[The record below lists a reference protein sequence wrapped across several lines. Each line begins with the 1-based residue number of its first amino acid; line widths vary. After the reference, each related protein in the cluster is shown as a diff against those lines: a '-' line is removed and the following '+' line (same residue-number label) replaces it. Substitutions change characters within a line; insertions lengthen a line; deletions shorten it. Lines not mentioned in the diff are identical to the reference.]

1 MNESTLSK
9 HIKKLEKEL
18 QVSLFDRNTRKVSL
32 TPFGKCLIPYAR
44 SIVETEKNFL
54 EDLEKK
60 IQAQSSQLVLG
71 VIPSMVQYRIT
82 DILVDFRKKH
92 PNQTAIQVLEGD
104 TTYLT
109 EALIHGACSM
119 AFLRDSDL
127 HHRRD
132 VQHRRQ
138 LSARHPASVRPSE
151 GSFRKHLPKR
161 VIRRRFC
168 DLKSGH
174 VAASALSLSLRFL
187 WFPAEHRPGMQTH
200 GLYF

>member
-1 MNESTLSK
+1 MPDSLRPFYRRNR
-9 HIKKLEKEL
+9 KEFPRR
-18 QVSLFDRNTRKVSL
+18 S
-32 TPFGKCLIPYAR
+32 GKENSGAVQPAR
-44 SIVETEKNFL
+44 PRCHPLYGAVPDHGYFSRF
-54 EDLEKK
+54 
-60 IQAQSSQLVLG
+60 
-71 VIPSMVQYRIT
+71 P
-82 DILVDFRKKH
+82 KKH

-109 EALIHGACSM
+109 EALIHGSCSM

-127 HHRRD
+127 HPLD
-132 VQHRRQ
+132 DTVFEKV
-138 LSARHPASVRPSE
+138 LYEGSARHPASVRPSE

-200 GLYF
+200 GLYFDLVSQHMGISC